1 VGWGRM
7 GTKERKTRENEKLA
21 QLIISLGIYPTLTE
35 KYANHYLLDI
45 S

>member
-1 VGWGRM
+1 M
-7 GTKERKTRENEKLA
+7 GTKERETIKNEKLA
-21 QLIISLGIYPTLTE
+21 QLISSLGIYPTLTE